1 MVANGPQFPFLAC
14 LLQPPPLTP
23 VLAVEESTVDTW
35 QGARGPRAGAEGD
48 LPVFPQDLTGGAFED
63 NLQSLNLLEG
73 RDFLHFS

>member
-1 MVANGPQFPFLAC
+1 MEG
-14 LLQPPPLTP
+14 
-23 VLAVEESTVDTW
+23 STVDTW
-35 QGARGPRAGAEGD
+35 QGAWGPRARAEGR